1 MMEEGLPP
9 IPLGVSSTEMAAY
22 MLEHGEKMMKIKRKF
37 LKKEHLDPNTFE
49 ERRCTLASCT
59 KIATKKCS
67 RCRAVYYCSMECNAA
82 NWKVHKTG
90 CKKVEKVKGKA
101 TKENADVGNIKPKNK
116 KTYKNENME
125 SSRNENQGKSTIKN
139 AASKANVKKGIK
151 QPISK
156 QAGNL
161 EVSLGMKAEGAGQE
175 MKEDV
180 GKFYRW
186 VPCIWEELTV
196 GGPGAWKL
204 HLESDYEPLLLQPGA
219 TGHGETLGLI
229 NYHMVT
235 IKEVKEELNP
245 ETKPKNYF
253 KAKISIEAEV
263 LNDCTNVKEDIA
275 ADIYLVNGKV
285 DEGVIRVEILVRI
298 YQQEQTHQVVYF
310 ASKEQAVA
318 EDRVKELVW
327 DLNDSD

>member
-9 IPLGVSSTEMAAY
+9 IPLGVSSTDMAAY
-22 MLEHGEKMMKIKRKF
+22 MIEHGEKIMKIKRKF
-37 LKKEHLDPNTFE
+37 MKKEHLDPNTFE
-49 ERRCTLASCT
+49 ERPCTLASCT
-59 KIATKKCS
+59 KRATKKCS

-90 CKKVEKVKGKA
+90 CKKVEKVKGKD
-101 TKENADVGNIKPKNK
+101 TKEKADVGNIKLKNK
-116 KTYKNENME
+116 NMG
-125 SSRNENQGKSTIKN
+125 SSRNENKNKSSIKTV
-139 AASKANVKKGIK
+139 SSEANVKKGVEELT
-151 QPISK
+151 SK
-156 QAGNL
+156 LEGNL
-161 EVSLGMKAEGAGQE
+161 EGSSGLKAEGAGQDK
-175 MKEDV
+175 KEAV

-219 TGHGETLGLI
+219 TGHGETLGLT

-253 KAKISIEAEV
+253 RAKISIEAEV

-275 ADIYLVNGKV
+275 ADIYLVNGKG

-310 ASKEQAVA
+310 SSKEQAVA

-327 DLNDSD
+327 NLNDSD